1 MTAVAS
7 PPIDALLQPAPEK
20 MYAARRSQLVLV
32 LKPEYPVR
40 GPSGEQV
47 DIKPGVRIQFKDGI
61 LRVPLEGKMKTAQGR
76 DVDTADVLAFLE
88 KHTLY
93 GDPHEG
99 FTEIPQ
105 VAPPASEQ
113 ELTAITMAA
122 ASLDDGTLQQLLD
135 TEQSGW
141 NRPQLVGAIKRAM
154 ETIESIRRDVE
165 AQAEAEAKKP
175 AAKK

>member
-1 MTAVAS
+1 MTALAT

-20 MYAARRSQLVLV
+20 MFAARRAELVLV

-47 DIKPGVRIQFKDGI
+47 DIKPGVAIQFRDGI
-61 LRVPLEGKMKTAQGR
+61 LRVPLEGTMKTTKGR
-76 DVDTADVLAFLE
+76 NVPVADVLAFMENHPLA
-88 KHTLY
+88 

-105 VAPPASEQ
+105 VAPPVSEQ

-122 ASLDDGTLQQLLD
+122 ASLDEQTLQQLLD
-135 TEQSGW
+135 SEQAGW
-141 NRPQLVGAIKRAM
+141 SRPQLVGSIKRAL

-165 AQAEAEAKKP
+165 AQQAAEKAKP